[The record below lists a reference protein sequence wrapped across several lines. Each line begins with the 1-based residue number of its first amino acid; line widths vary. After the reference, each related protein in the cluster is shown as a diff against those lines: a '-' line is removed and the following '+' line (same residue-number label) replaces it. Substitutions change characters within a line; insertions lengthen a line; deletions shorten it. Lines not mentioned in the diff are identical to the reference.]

1 MNEKSHA
8 ERVMN
13 KKEAGWEIRRDAWL
27 AARRPDT
34 ESKIKRLTS
43 K

>member
-1 MNEKSHA
+1 MDEKSHA
-8 ERVMN
+8 EIVMN
-13 KKEAGWEIRRDAWL
+13 KKKVGWEIRRDAWL
-27 AARRPDT
+27 AARRSDN